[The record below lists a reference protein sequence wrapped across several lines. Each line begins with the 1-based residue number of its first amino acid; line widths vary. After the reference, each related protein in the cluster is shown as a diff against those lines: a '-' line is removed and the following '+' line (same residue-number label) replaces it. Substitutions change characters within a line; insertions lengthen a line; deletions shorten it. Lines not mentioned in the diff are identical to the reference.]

1 MHDMDLE
8 TLREDINGVDGQ
20 LLPLFLKRMALSE
33 EIARVKKAQGLSIY
47 NAKRERE
54 ILSRVSR
61 EAGSMDDYA
70 RLFFSN
76 LFELSRSR
84 QVQLMAEPHESLIPP
99 EADETFP
106 HAAVVACQGIEGA
119 YSQLAA
125 DKAFQFADI
134 VFMKTFEGVFQAV
147 ERGLCRFGV
156 LPIENSAHGSVT
168 QVYDLMRQHQFSI
181 ARAVKLHI
189 HHHLMARKGA
199 RLADIRTILSHEQ
212 ALGQC
217 SQFLDGLKNV
227 RVQVCENTAVAA
239 QTVAESGDGTLAAIS
254 SEDCARQYNLDI
266 LQSHIQNTDNNY
278 TRFIIIEKTPRVYP
292 GSNKISLMFS
302 LPDTPG
308 SLGRIMA
315 RFSCSGLN
323 LSKLESRPV
332 EGTDFHYVFYTD
344 LEASA
349 GDPAVRRLIDGL
361 SVELPMFT
369 FLGAYQEV

>member
-1 MHDMDLE
+1 MEMQQ
-8 TLREDINGVDGQ
+8 LRDEINRVDEA
-20 LLPLFLKRMALSE
+20 LLPLFLQRMRLAE
-33 EIARVKKAQGLSIY
+33 QIAQVKKAQGLSIY
-47 NAKRERE
+47 NAQRERE
-54 ILSRVSR
+54 ILSRVTR
-61 EAGSMDDYA
+61 ESGDMDDYA

-84 QVQLMAEPHESLIPP
+84 QFQLTADQVESLIPP
-99 EADETFP
+99 EAGEAFP
-106 HAAVVACQGIEGA
+106 HAAVVACQGVEGA
-119 YSQLAA
+119 YSQQAA

-134 VFMKTFEGVFQAV
+134 MFMKTFEGVFQAV
-147 ERGLCRFGV
+147 EKGLCRFGV

-168 QVYDLMRQHQFSI
+168 QVYDLMRSHQFSI
-181 ARAVKLHI
+181 VRAVKLHV
-189 HHHLMARKGA
+189 HHHLMVKKGT
-199 RLADIRTILSHEQ
+199 RLGDVRAVLSHEQ

-217 SQFLDGLKNV
+217 SQFLEGLKNV
-227 RVQVCENTAVAA
+227 QIRMCENTAVAA
-239 QTVAESGDGTLAAIS
+239 QTVAQGDDPTLAAIS
-254 SEDCARQYNLDI
+254 SEECAQQYNLEI
-266 LQSHIQNTDNNY
+266 IRSQIQNTDNNY
-278 TRFIIIEKTPRVYP
+278 TRFIIIEKTPKVYP

-315 RFSCSGLN
+315 RFSCSNLN